1 METTITPG
9 SKGMVAL
16 PDEKGMVK
24 YDNRLNRTNEL
35 NGLSIGEQNVIFTL
49 FSKLTENKSS
59 NVEISRSELKKFAG
73 LSGTF
78 SDKQYQR
85 ILNRI
90 SEVMM
95 SLKFYYRTDKAEV
108 WGVLFPTFS
117 LTTDKE
123 TFIVSLNP
131 EAKEYFY
138 QIEGGFFSHFLLTA
152 FLDLHSRF
160 SKALFRAFIHR
171 FYGKCELTVDELKEL
186 LQIKSAYQ
194 YKDFQKRLPV
204 ILDELRASDYFLDLT
219 YKPEYGPGRGKPIIK
234 YTFRY
239 KINHNRTRKLA
250 GQIFGEIKTCPFCG
264 APQIDWTDPQG
275 RHWHLCENSMLI
287 RRGSADCTWSELIQ
301 ADKSN
306 ASNSGK

>member
-1 METTITPG
+1 MEPTITPD

-24 YDNRLNRTNEL
+24 YDNRLNRTTEL

-49 FSKLTENKSS
+49 FSKLTEKKAS
-59 NVEISRSELKKFAG
+59 NVEISRTELKKIAG

-78 SDKQYQR
+78 NDKQYQR
-85 ILNRI
+85 ILNRV
-90 SEVMM
+90 SDVMM
-95 SLKFYYRTDKAEV
+95 SLKFYYRTAEGEV

-123 TFIVSLNP
+123 TFIVDLNP
-131 EAKEYFY
+131 KAKEYFY
-138 QIEGGFFSHFLLTA
+138 QIEGGFFSHFLLTS
-152 FLDLHSRF
+152 FLNLHSRF

-171 FYGKCELTVDELKEL
+171 FYGKCELTADELKEL

-194 YKDFQKRLPV
+194 YKDFQKRLPT
-204 ILDELRASDYFLDLT
+204 ILDELRASGYFLNLT
-219 YKPEYGPGRGKPIIK
+219 YKPEYASARGKPISK
-234 YTFRY
+234 YVFRY
-239 KINHNRTRKLA
+239 KINHNMTKQFA
-250 GQIFGEIKTCPFCG
+250 GQLFDEPDLCPFCG